1 MNTTTQTAPLILS
14 KKDFDLLKT
23 YLRGGIDSSS
33 FDRKNAEALE
43 AELDRATIIKDQ
55 PFPEDVVRINSK
67 VTIRNE
73 KQNKIMEITL
83 VIPSQ
88 ADVKEKKISVMAPIG
103 TALIGFRKGQ
113 QVKWK
118 LPAGETLLTILDVKN
133 PSD

>member
-1 MNTTTQTAPLILS
+1 MSTTTETTLVL
-14 KKDFDLLKT
+14 KKEEYDLLKT

-43 AELDRATIIKDQ
+43 AELDRATIIKDE

-73 KQNKIMEITL
+73 KQNKNMVITL

-88 ADVKEKKISVMAPIG
+88 ADVKTGKISVMAPIG

-118 LPAGETLLTILDVKN
+118 LPAGETLLTILDVQN
-133 PSD
+133 PSE